1 MPIRSTQSCACACGD
16 AAKKPGTLLRE
27 TLDYGL
33 PRPQRT
39 RRGGSTLRP
48 GQTLAGFKLR
58 HLLGHGSTGRVYLAD
73 DLPLER
79 EVAVKILLEG
89 FAREP
94 RVVKAFKREAVAMAS
109 LRHENVV
116 PVYASGEHHGLPY
129 FVMEYLPGGT
139 VATLLESAGARGE
152 QLYLDVVLGIVSQI
166 GRGLQALHARGI
178 VHNDVKPANML
189 IGPPFR
195 VALAD
200 FGLAQPADA
209 SELTP
214 ELAGTPVYLAPELIL
229 GRPIPAARRHRV
241 DIYALGVATFELLTG
256 HAPFAS
262 GSISDLFAC
271 HLEQAP
277 PRVSD
282 LRDDLPLAIDRVVGR
297 AMAKEPDER
306 YDSCTAFLADLTE
319 VRAGA
324 APSARGRWMRC
335 RSTEAMGELRED
347 CLTATTW

>member
-1 MPIRSTQSCACACGD
+1 MPISTNQPCACACND
-16 AAKKPGTLLRE
+16 NRLLRE

-33 PRPQRT
+33 PRPPLA
-39 RRGGSTLRP
+39 RRDGSILRS
-48 GQTLAGFKLR
+48 GQFLDGFRLR
-58 HLLGHGSTGRVYLAD
+58 HLLGHGCTGRVYLAD

-94 RVVKAFKREAVAMAS
+94 RVIKAFEREAVAMAS

-116 PVYASGEHHGLPY
+116 PVYACGEHRGLPY

-139 VATLLESAGARGE
+139 VAALLESASARGE

-166 GRGLQALHARGI
+166 GRGLQALHAQGI

-189 IGPPFR
+189 IGPRFR

-200 FGLAQPADA
+200 FGLAQLAETA
-209 SELTP
+209 EVTP

-229 GRPIPAARRHRV
+229 GRPIPAAWRHRV
-241 DIYALGVATFELLTG
+241 DIYALGVTTFELLTG
-256 HAPFAS
+256 HAPFAG
-262 GSISDLFAC
+262 GSICDLFTC
-271 HLEQAP
+271 HLEQEP

-282 LRDDLPLAIDRVVGR
+282 LRDDLPLALDRVLRR
-297 AMAKEPDER
+297 AMAKDPAER

-319 VRAGA
+319 IRAGA
-324 APSARGRWMRC
+324 APASRGRWMRSRPTATGVSC
-335 RSTEAMGELRED
+335 VGTT
-347 CLTATTW
+347 LTATTW